1 MSTRTTIDRPKY
13 FCKAM
18 LSKAIKT
25 EIITIG
31 DELLLGQ
38 TIDTNSAWLGKK
50 LGEYGFTVN
59 YKSTISDNQ
68 QDILSA
74 LSLAQQRADIVLLT
88 GGLGPT
94 KDDITKHSLCNY
106 FHCGY
111 RTDEAVIKHLEDIF
125 AQRGRQLLE
134 TNIIQ
139 AQLPDVC
146 ETLFNRV
153 GTAPGMW
160 FENEQGVV
168 ISLPGVPNEV
178 YTITEE
184 SLLPKLINKFQLPQ
198 VLHKTLV
205 TVMIAESLLS
215 KRLESFESSLPEGIK
230 LAYLPTFNTV
240 KLRLTRTDSS
250 LSESTFYQYFN
261 DLLNELG
268 SDVFCLGDQ
277 DPAQAISKY
286 LITHGISFSTA
297 ESCTGGYIAHKLMQE
312 PGISS
317 VFPGSLVSYSN
328 EIKIK
333 ELGVHEENIVNDG
346 AVSEPVAE
354 EMARGICRKMG
365 VTLGIA
371 TTGIAGPGGGTKEKP
386 VGLVYVGVCFNDA
399 ILVKKFRM
407 IGNREQIIQRT
418 ANAAFS
424 LIKQILQVEVLP

>member
-1 MSTRTTIDRPKY
+1 MS
-13 FCKAM
+13 
-18 LSKAIKT
+18 SKAIKT

-50 LGEYGFTVN
+50 LGEYGFTIN
-59 YKSTISDNQ
+59 YKSTLSDNE
-68 QDILSA
+68 QDILMA
-74 LSLAQQRADIVLLT
+74 LSLAQSRADIVILT

-94 KDDITKHSLCNY
+94 KDDITKHTLCKY

-111 RTDEAVIKHLEDIF
+111 RTDEAVIGHLEDIF

-134 TNIIQ
+134 TNIVQ
-139 AQLPDVC
+139 AQLPAAC

-168 ISLPGVPNEV
+168 ISMPGVPNEV

-184 SLLPKLINKFQLPQ
+184 SVLPKLVDKFQLPA

-215 KRLESFESSLPEGIK
+215 KRLESYELSLPEGIK

-240 KLRLTRTDSS
+240 KLRLTRTDSTV
-250 LSESTFYQYFN
+250 SETTFNQYFN
-261 DLLNELG
+261 DLLKELG

-277 DPAQAISKY
+277 DPGQAISKF
-286 LITHGISFSTA
+286 LIDNNITFSTA

-312 PGISS
+312 PGIST

-333 ELGVHEENIVNDG
+333 ELGVQEECINNYG
-346 AVSEPVAE
+346 AVSEIVAE
-354 EMARGICRKMG
+354 QMAKGICRKMG
-365 VTLGIA
+365 VSLGIS

-386 VGLVYVGVCFNDA
+386 VGLVYIGICYNDDV
-399 ILVKKFRM
+399 LVKKFRM
-407 IGNREQIIQRT
+407 IGNREQIIHRT
-418 ANAAFS
+418 ANAAYS

>member
-1 MSTRTTIDRPKY
+1 MS
-13 FCKAM
+13 
-18 LSKAIKT
+18 SKAIKT

-50 LGEYGFTVN
+50 LGEYGFTIN
-59 YKSTISDNQ
+59 YKSTLSDNE
-68 QDILSA
+68 QDILMA
-74 LSLAQQRADIVLLT
+74 LSLAQSRADIVILT

-94 KDDITKHSLCNY
+94 KDDITKHTLCKY

-111 RTDEAVIKHLEDIF
+111 RTDEAVIGHLEDIF

-134 TNIIQ
+134 TNIVQ
-139 AQLPDVC
+139 AQLPAAC

-168 ISLPGVPNEV
+168 ISMPGVPNEV

-184 SLLPKLINKFQLPQ
+184 SVLPKLLDKFQLPA

-215 KRLESFESSLPEGIK
+215 KRLESYELSLPEGIK

-240 KLRLTRTDSS
+240 KLRLTRTDSTV
-250 LSESTFYQYFN
+250 SETTFNQYFN
-261 DLLNELG
+261 DLLKELG

-277 DPAQAISKY
+277 DPGQAISKF
-286 LITHGISFSTA
+286 LIDNNITFSTA

-312 PGISS
+312 PGIST

-333 ELGVHEENIVNDG
+333 ELGVQEECINNYG
-346 AVSEPVAE
+346 AVSEIVAE
-354 EMARGICRKMG
+354 QMAKGICRKMG
-365 VTLGIA
+365 VSLGIS

-386 VGLVYVGVCFNDA
+386 VGLVYIGICYNNNV
-399 ILVKKFRM
+399 LVKKFRM
-407 IGNREQIIQRT
+407 IGNREQIIHRT
-418 ANAAFS
+418 ANAAYS

>member
-1 MSTRTTIDRPKY
+1 MS
-13 FCKAM
+13 
-18 LSKAIKT
+18 SKAIKT

-50 LGEYGFTVN
+50 LGEYGFTIN
-59 YKSTISDNQ
+59 YKSTLSDNE
-68 QDILSA
+68 QDILMA
-74 LSLAQQRADIVLLT
+74 LSLAQSRADIVILT

-94 KDDITKHSLCNY
+94 KDDITKHTLCKY

-111 RTDEAVIKHLEDIF
+111 RTDEAVIGHLEDIF

-134 TNIIQ
+134 TNIVQ
-139 AQLPDVC
+139 AQLPADC

-168 ISLPGVPNEV
+168 ISMPGVPNEV

-184 SLLPKLINKFQLPQ
+184 SLLTKLLDKFQLPA

-215 KRLESFESSLPEGIK
+215 KRLESYELSLPEGIK

-240 KLRLTRTDSS
+240 KLRLTRTDSTV
-250 LSESTFYQYFN
+250 SETTFNQYFN
-261 DLLNELG
+261 DLLKELG

-277 DPAQAISKY
+277 DPGQAISKF
-286 LITHGISFSTA
+286 LLDNNITFSTA

-312 PGISS
+312 PGIST

-333 ELGVHEENIVNDG
+333 ELGVKEECIKNYG
-346 AVSEPVAE
+346 AVSEIVAE
-354 EMARGICRKMG
+354 QMAKGICRKMG
-365 VTLGIA
+365 VSLGIS

-386 VGLVYVGVCFNDA
+386 VGLVYIGICYNDDV
-399 ILVKKFRM
+399 LVKKFRM
-407 IGNREQIIQRT
+407 IGNREQIIHRT
-418 ANAAFS
+418 ANAAYS

>member
-1 MSTRTTIDRPKY
+1 MS
-13 FCKAM
+13 
-18 LSKAIKT
+18 SKAIKT

-50 LGEYGFTVN
+50 LGEYGFTIN
-59 YKSTISDNQ
+59 YKSTLSDNE
-68 QDILSA
+68 QDILMA
-74 LSLAQQRADIVLLT
+74 LSLAQSRADIVILT

-94 KDDITKHSLCNY
+94 KDDITKHTLCKY

-111 RTDEAVIKHLEDIF
+111 RTDEAVIGHLEDIF

-134 TNIIQ
+134 TNIVQ
-139 AQLPDVC
+139 AQLPAAC

-168 ISLPGVPNEV
+168 ISMPGVPNEV

-184 SLLPKLINKFQLPQ
+184 SVLPKLLDKFQLPA

-215 KRLESFESSLPEGIK
+215 KRLESYELSLPEGIK

-240 KLRLTRTDSS
+240 KLRLTRTDSTV
-250 LSESTFYQYFN
+250 SETTFNQYFN
-261 DLLNELG
+261 DLLKELG

-277 DPAQAISKY
+277 DPGQAISKF
-286 LITHGISFSTA
+286 LIDNNITFSTA

-312 PGISS
+312 PGIST

-333 ELGVHEENIVNDG
+333 ELGVQEECINNYG
-346 AVSEPVAE
+346 AVSEIVAE
-354 EMARGICRKMG
+354 QMAKGICRKMG
-365 VTLGIA
+365 VSLGIS

-386 VGLVYVGVCFNDA
+386 VGLVYIGICYNDDV
-399 ILVKKFRM
+399 LVKKFRM
-407 IGNREQIIQRT
+407 IGNREQIIHRT
-418 ANAAFS
+418 ANAAYS